1 MNKNIINSLN
11 MLSQK
16 NKTLI
21 FSILLFCFVF
31 IFLGVQYKKW
41 WFIGGEDD
49 YIDTYEL
56 GYKTKNWKWYKLSYF
71 FYDGHT
77 QPSLNNTNY
86 KRTTFFTTSY
96 RPLCCIGM
104 ALRHRLFGTN
114 IYYYHLANVFLH
126 AINAVILFNI
136 FLWLMTFLPA
146 LLLAIIWAFHP
157 LISWFFGNIVNF
169 HYYLNVMLM
178 LLIIIFFK
186 NFLDS
191 KNWKYNFLSCITFA
205 TSLFT
210 RETSIVFPA
219 IIFFGTYLYLNR
231 FNKPSPRLPTV
242 AKGYGGHS
250 RPTSKIGIKHFYK
263 NFLKTLKTTAG
274 MSITAISFLL
284 LRLYLYP
291 INFLKLQTSS
301 NHIKT
306 KISTFI
312 YFKNFIHTQFN
323 HFKLFI
329 YDLFG
334 LSWIPWNPCFKPI
347 RIGLFLLIIFLLFW
361 LFIKNKKKIHILYFV
376 FCMLLML
383 WPSYIKGI
391 FAHGYFYEAYHFI
404 FIALIFLFKFYNGNI
419 LRFKKIGLTILS
431 IITILFTTLTL
442 ESFSR
447 REKRIETR
455 TKAIKEL
462 AYNPIIKNRSLY
474 FFGLPNGAFVTNTK
488 KAFWMLLD
496 DTSTPMFFDL
506 SFTTMPTNIYIN
518 NIPHWK
524 TILSKYYFEKFVPE
538 NCVLITPVEG
548 GFRLK
553 STDKE
558 KVFFKFNNEYKS
570 IGTKIINK
578 TTNIDRENLATD
590 VTILFDTKNFRTNT
604 LFITWDYEK
613 SKFKLLSIK
622 E

>member
-1 MNKNIINSLN
+1 MNKNLIQTLTNFV
-11 MLSQK
+11 QK
-16 NKTLI
+16 NKRAI
-21 FSILLFCFVF
+21 FSILLFWFVF
-31 IFLGVQYKKW
+31 ILLGAQYKKW

-56 GYKTKNWKWYKLSYF
+56 GYKTKNWKLHELSYF

-77 QPSLNNTNY
+77 QPSLNNPNY

-104 ALRHRLFGTN
+104 ALRHRFFGTN

-126 AINAVILFNI
+126 AINTVILFNI
-136 FLWLMTFLPA
+136 FLWLISLFPA
-146 LLLAIIWAFHP
+146 FLLAMIWAFHP

-169 HYYLNVMLM
+169 HYYVNVMLM
-178 LLIIIFFK
+178 LLTIIFFK
-186 NFLDS
+186 KFLDS
-191 KNWKYNFLSCITFA
+191 KMWKYNLLSCITFA

-210 RETSIVFPA
+210 RETSIVYPA
-219 IIFFGTYLYLNR
+219 IIFFGTYLYTNR
-231 FNKPSPRLPTV
+231 FRKT
-242 AKGYGGHS
+242 
-250 RPTSKIGIKHFYK
+250 GIKHFFT

-274 MSITAISFLL
+274 ISATAIGFLL

-291 INFLKLQTSS
+291 IDFSLLKTNSGP
-301 NHIKT
+301 IKT
-306 KISTFI
+306 NIFTLI
-312 YFKNFIHTQFN
+312 CFKNFIHTQFA

-334 LSWIPWNPCFKPI
+334 LSWIPWTPNFKPI
-347 RIGLFLLIIFLLFW
+347 RIGLFLLITSLLIW
-361 LFIKNKKKIHILYFV
+361 LFIKNKRKAETLYFV

-383 WPSYIKGI
+383 WPSYVKGI
-391 FAHGYFYEAYHFI
+391 FAHGYFYEAYPFI

-419 LRFKKIGLTILS
+419 LKFKRIGLTILS
-431 IITILFTTLTL
+431 IVTILFTTLTL

-474 FFGLPNGAFVTNTK
+474 FFGLPSGAFVTNTK

-496 DTSTPMFFDL
+496 DPSIPIFFDI
-506 SFTTMPTNIYIN
+506 SFTIMPTATYIN
-518 NIPHWK
+518 KIPSWK
-524 TILSKYYFEKFVPE
+524 TILSKYYLKKFVPK
-538 NCVLITPVEG
+538 NSVQITPIEG
-548 GFRLK
+548 GYRLK
-553 STDKE
+553 SINGE
-558 KVFFKFNNEYKS
+558 KVFFRFDDEYKS
-570 IGTKIINK
+570 MGTKIINK
-578 TTNIDRENLATD
+578 TTNINGENLVTN
-590 VTILFDTKNFRTNT
+590 VTILFDTKDFKKNI

-613 SKFKLLSIK
+613 SKFKLLNIK
-622 E
+622 Q